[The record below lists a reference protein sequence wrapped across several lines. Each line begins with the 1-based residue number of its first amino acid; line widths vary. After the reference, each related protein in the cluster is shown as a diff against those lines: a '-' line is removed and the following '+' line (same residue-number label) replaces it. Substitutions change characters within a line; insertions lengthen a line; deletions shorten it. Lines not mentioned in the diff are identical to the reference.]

1 MEAKKS
7 FREALCTPK
16 VPKVVEKPKIIEE
29 PKVVEVTKILEEL
42 LDKSIPTNSEEPK
55 YNKKKFKKGEFSY
68 ESIQIGKYYTVQ
80 TTDDNDWKEEVDI
93 LMKCTDK
100 KNGYICYCMK
110 LDPHCMWPG
119 VGYSPIYSSSKF
131 SDGKIKPL
139 PADYWKNQNKYAIKK
154 YYWEDDFE

>member
-1 MEAKKS
+1 MESKKS

-16 VPKVVEKPKIIEE
+16 VPKPPKIVEE

-55 YNKKKFKKGEFSY
+55 NNKKRNFKKGEFSY
-68 ESIQIGKYYTVQ
+68 ESIQIGKYYVVK

-110 LDPHCMWPG
+110 IDPLCMWPG
-119 VGYSPIYSSSKF
+119 VGYSPVYSSSKF